1 MTTARLETFA
11 DGVFAIAATL
21 LVLAIAVPE
30 AEGSLGSRL
39 VDQWPQYLAY
49 ALSFVTIGI
58 MWVNHHAV
66 LTHFAGVDRAFLFL
80 NIGLLLC
87 VAFVPFPT
95 ALVAENLHS
104 RDAALT
110 YGLSMTVT
118 ALFFS
123 GVWHYGRVRL
133 LRPDADPRE
142 IRGINRSYIPGP
154 FLYGGAA
161 LVALVS
167 APASVALYGAIAA
180 VYVSASIWAGGDGYD
195 TRAAS
200 DAGR

>member
-1 MTTARLETFA
+1 
-11 DGVFAIAATL
+11 
-21 LVLAIAVPE
+21 
-30 AEGSLGSRL
+30 
-39 VDQWPQYLAY
+39 
-49 ALSFVTIGI
+49 
-58 MWVNHHAV
+58 VNHHAV
-66 LTHFAGVDRAFLFL
+66 LAHFDRTDRTFLFL
-80 NIGLLLC
+80 NIGLLMC
-87 VAFVPFPT
+87 IAFVPFPT
-95 ALVAENLHS
+95 ALVAEHLRSHP
-104 RDAALT
+104 AALT
-110 YGLSMTVT
+110 YGLTMTVT
-118 ALFFS
+118 AIFFS
-123 GVWHYGRVRL
+123 AVWHYGRLRL

-195 TRAAS
+195 ARAAS